1 MGTDVLGV
9 AIYSVPVVKASQ
21 VWQALQL
28 LRQQLVMTELYHSC
42 FAAREEE
49 ADDAMDTENTGVNPE
64 GDASMAL
71 ASGCE
76 DRRLVE
82 VSAIPPKTLFIH
94 TPAHRKGTA
103 ANEAS
108 ALALL
113 CIEIHVTLGGTVT
126 ATLHMPEGM
135 PAPSSN
141 SYASAILNECRDV
154 PLALS
159 YILAE

>member
-1 MGTDVLGV
+1 
-9 AIYSVPVVKASQ
+9 
-21 VWQALQL
+21 
-28 LRQQLVMTELYHSC
+28 
-42 FAAREEE
+42 
-49 ADDAMDTENTGVNPE
+49 MDTENTGVNPE

-82 VSAIPPKTLFIH
+82 VRELPREHACMHACIHTCIRTYIPTHIHACIRAYMHTCIHACMHTCIHTHTHTHTHTYTHTSIQVSAIPPKTLFIH

-126 ATLHMPEGM
+126 AT
-135 PAPSSN
+135 
-141 SYASAILNECRDV
+141 
-154 PLALS
+154 
-159 YILAE
+159 